1 MTITAELPAAAA
13 TALPCPGQH
22 DPDWHPSGAPVW
34 CLDHARM
41 IEARLQR
48 IPRLAAAVAIRR
60 DGALVKGTESP
71 LEVVAKALD
80 PASPSPAWDAVDAVL
95 RWARWW
101 RDTLAQQI
109 GRWDHDHGAVTTALL
124 PAHDLAADVDY
135 LGRHLTP
142 LLVGPDAVAAGQAV
156 LMMASNLERGAGQE
170 AAKHAL
176 SAPCP
181 KCDRLS
187 LWRLDGSE
195 RVECAAPGCALVTDW
210 DTYQRAAARLAE
222 QARGR
227 HRAGGAA

>member
-1 MTITAELPAAAA
+1 MTITAELPALTEAAA
-13 TALPCPGQH
+13 PCPGDH
-22 DPDWHPSGAPVW
+22 DADWHPAGAPVW
-34 CLDHARM
+34 CLDHSRM

-48 IPRLAAAVAIRR
+48 IPRLAAEVAIRR
-60 DGALVKGTESP
+60 DGALVKGAESP
-71 LEVVAKALD
+71 LEIVTKALD

-109 GRWDHDHGAVTTALL
+109 GRWDHDHGAVTPAWL
-124 PAHDLAADVDY
+124 PAHDLADDVDY
-135 LGRHLTP
+135 LGRYLTP

-156 LMMASNLERGAGQE
+156 LSMASNLERGAGQE
-170 AAKHAL
+170 SAKHAL

-195 RVECAAPGCALVTDW
+195 RVECAAPGCSLVMDW
-210 DTYQRAAARLAE
+210 SEYELAAARLAD
-222 QARGR
+222 QARGLR
-227 HRAGGAA
+227 RGGAA

>member
-1 MTITAELPAAAA
+1 MTITAELPAVATSAA
-13 TALPCPGQH
+13 CPGPHLQ
-22 DPDWHPSGAPVW
+22 DAPDGVPVW
-34 CLDHARM
+34 CLDCARK
-41 IEARLQR
+41 IEAELER
-48 IPRLAAAVAIRR
+48 IPTLTAQVAVLR
-60 DGALVKGTESP
+60 DGSLVKAAGSA
-71 LEVVAKALD
+71 LEVVSKAID

-109 GRWDHDHGAVTTALL
+109 GRWDHDHGAVTPALL

-156 LMMASNLERGAGQE
+156 LSMASNLERGAGQE
-170 AAKHAL
+170 SAKHAL

-195 RVECAAPGCALVTDW
+195 RVECAAPGCGLVTDW
-210 DTYQRAAARLAE
+210 SAYQLAAARLAE
-222 QARGR
+222 QARGVR
-227 HRAGGAA
+227 RGGAA